1 MQPIRLAY
9 FRMVAVPMETE
20 DAPVENGSGKT
31 VANPSVLPLFG
42 QLSNLNPAK
51 RVEAAANLVKI
62 LKDSTEADLD
72 YTVTRLV
79 KGLAANKGWSRPGFT
94 VGLISVLKNCEINF
108 QTVIDK
114 MNEVSSNS
122 SRHKSFR
129 PKTNQKQFGPNYLVM
144 RNC

>member
-1 MQPIRLAY
+1 
-9 FRMVAVPMETE
+9 MVAVPMETD
-20 DAPVENGSGKT
+20 DAPVGNGSGKS

-62 LKDSTEADLD
+62 LRDSTEADLD

-94 VGLISVLKNCEINF
+94 VGLISVLKNCEIEF

-114 MNEVSSNS
+114 MNEVRLSDYC
-122 SRHKSFR
+122 
-129 PKTNQKQFGPNYLVM
+129 YLVLKLTNFSFST
-144 RNC
+144 RVQILEIHKRVSC

>member
-1 MQPIRLAY
+1 
-9 FRMVAVPMETE
+9 MVAVPMETD

-42 QLSNLNPAK
+42 QLSNLNPVK

-72 YTVTRLV
+72 YTLTRLV

-114 MNEVSSNS
+114 MNEVCYNFNS
-122 SRHKSFR
+122 HGSPWYQLVAIMSLH
-129 PKTNQKQFGPNYLVM
+129 PFGHA
-144 RNC
+144 

>member
-1 MQPIRLAY
+1 
-9 FRMVAVPMETE
+9 MVAVPMETD
-20 DAPVENGSGKT
+20 DAPVENGSGKN

-42 QLSNLNPAK
+42 QLSNLNPGK

-62 LKDSTEADLD
+62 LRDSTEADLD

-94 VGLISVLKNCEINF
+94 VGLISVLKNCEIEF

-114 MNEVSSNS
+114 MNEVRARANVS
-122 SRHKSFR
+122 
-129 PKTNQKQFGPNYLVM
+129 V
-144 RNC
+144 